1 MVLVFGVLLGILAG
15 LVLGGRLAAL
25 ADLELRGLPLFGV
38 AIAFQVLAYPSGIF
52 PWAVPDGLATAL
64 WLGTYCVLIA
74 IVVLNRHV
82 TGFVIAG
89 VGMASNVFAILA
101 NGGHMPAL
109 PRALRAAG
117 VPFDGVVNNSVAAAH
132 PHLAWLVDRW
142 AAPGWVPGANVYSI
156 GDVLLMV
163 GGIVIV
169 AAAMQP
175 RRWWLAAAIE
185 PADGA
190 GD

>member
-1 MVLVFGVLLGILAG
+1 MVLVFGVLLGMLVG
-15 LVLGGRLAAL
+15 LLLGGRLSAL

-38 AIAFQVLAYPSGIF
+38 AIVLQVLAYPSGIF
-52 PWAVPDGLATAL
+52 PWTVPDAVATAL
-64 WLGTYCVLIA
+64 WLATYGLLMA

-82 TGFVIAG
+82 TGFAIAG
-89 VGMASNVFAILA
+89 VGMASNLVAIMA

-109 PRALRAAG
+109 PRALRGAG
-117 VPFDGVVNNSVAAAH
+117 VPFDGIVNNSVADAH
-132 PHLAWLVDRW
+132 PHAAWLVDRW

-169 AAAMQP
+169 AAAMEP
-175 RRWWLAAAIE
+175 RRWWTAGTIE
-185 PADGA
+185 RADGA